1 MKHLFFSGV
10 IILLLFVSPVYS
22 QNYQETELGAKIS
35 LPSQEAEIQFFN
47 SSIVRILKYPK
58 GTAINKESVSV
69 IKTPEDIN
77 LNVSQAGNVVSLKS
91 ATLQVN
97 VNVATGKVSF
107 SDLVGNNLFSE
118 KDNGTVFTAI
128 TEAGKNTYNVH
139 QAFSLDANEA
149 IYGFGQQQ
157 TGKMNQR
164 NQTLE
169 LKQFNTKIAIP
180 FFQSTKG
187 YGVFWDNYSITIF
200 TDNAQETSLS
210 SEVADCADY
219 YFMYGNNM
227 DGVIA
232 CMRDLTGQAPL
243 FPLWTWGYWQ
253 SKEKYISQDEVIGVV
268 QKYRDLN
275 VPLDGIVQDWQYWST
290 DDTYWNAMEFGNP
303 NYPNPAKMISDIH
316 NLNAHTI
323 FSVWPSFGEKTK
335 PYKELDEKGLLFSFK
350 TYPFQ
355 AVKIYNAYDA
365 EARDIYWSYMNKN
378 MFSIGIDGW
387 WLDATEPEY
396 FEETTEQLDEETGMG
411 SFRSVRNAFPIKSIG
426 GVHDSQRKV
435 TDSKRVTIL
444 TRSAFAGQQRY
455 GSTLWSGDLYAS
467 WQTFQNQIPSGL
479 NFSATAIPYW
489 NTDIGGFWVKDGTS
503 SHADYRELYVRWL
516 QYGTFNSMMR
526 SHGTTTPREIW
537 QFGKSGDWAYDAIER
552 FIRLRYLLLPYN
564 YSLSWDVTSNSGSI
578 MRMLAMDFPE
588 DDKVLDMGTEYMY
601 GKAFLVAPVL
611 NPFYTS
617 GERENST
624 VDFSEIQTSPVYLPK
639 GTDWYDFWTG
649 KRIQGG
655 VEFQRETPIDIMPI
669 YVKAGSIVP
678 IGPDVQY
685 AEEKPWSDLEIRVYP
700 GADANFVLYEDEKDN
715 YNYESGVYSTIPFI
729 YNEAEKSLTIG
740 NRSGNYPGMLTNR
753 TFKII
758 KVKEGYGAGDVHSTV
773 YDSIVAYSGSEVK
786 IIFDKD

>member
-35 LPSQEAEIQFFN
+35 LPTQEAEIQFFN

-58 GTAINKESVSV
+58 GNAINKESVSV

-97 VNVATGKVSF
+97 VNVTTGKVSF

-187 YGVFWDNYSITIF
+187 YGVFWDNYSITTF

-268 QKYRDLN
+268 QKYRDLK

-639 GTDWYDFWTG
+639 GTGWYDFWTG

-729 YNEAEKSLTIG
+729 YNEDEKTLTVG

-758 KVKEGYGAGDVHSTV
+758 KVKEGYGAGDAHSTV
-773 YDSIVAYSGSEVK
+773 YDSIVTYSGSEVK

>member
-97 VNVATGKVSF
+97 VNVTTGKVSF

-128 TEAGKNTYNVH
+128 TEAEKNTYNVH

-187 YGVFWDNYSITIF
+187 YGVFWDNYSITTF

-268 QKYRDLN
+268 QKYRDLK

-639 GTDWYDFWTG
+639 GTGWYDFWTG

-685 AEEKPWSDLEIRVYP
+685 AEEKPWDDLEIRVYP

-729 YNEAEKSLTIG
+729 YNEAEKSLTVG

-758 KVKEGYGAGDVHSTV
+758 KVKEGYGAGDAHSTV
-773 YDSIVAYSGSEVK
+773 YDSIVTYSGSEVK